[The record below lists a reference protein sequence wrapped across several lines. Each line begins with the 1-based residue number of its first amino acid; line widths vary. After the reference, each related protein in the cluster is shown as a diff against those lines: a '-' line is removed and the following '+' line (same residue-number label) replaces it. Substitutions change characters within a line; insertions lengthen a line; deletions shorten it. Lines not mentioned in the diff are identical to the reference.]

1 MTTEPKFTRKSA
13 FEVLSILTEARQRRA
28 DCEAKQSPAQL
39 VADQTGDDSTVKQ
52 IIADRDF
59 AIAEEDAARR
69 QIDRMT
75 EPVRKAN

>member
-1 MTTEPKFTRKSA
+1 MTTEPRFTPEEA
-13 FEVLSILTEARQRRA
+13 HEVLTILAEARQRRE

-69 QIDRMT
+69 QIDRLT
-75 EPVRKAN
+75 EPRKAN